1 MAELIP
7 RLECSFEEFQ
17 WRHIDTRFGARRLR
31 HSMRMPVAFILI
43 RILWLL
49 QIAKMR

>member
-17 WRHIDTRFGARRLR
+17 WRDIDTRFGARRLCETTCACPLR
-31 HSMRMPVAFILI
+31 LF
-43 RILWLL
+43 
-49 QIAKMR
+49 